1 MNMHLTPLEFIFVFV
16 SFGTWTNATQTK
28 THKSFMEDSHQTIY
42 GGMLEIVLV
51 EIWLWI
57 DVLVIITFV

>member
-1 MNMHLTPLEFIFVFV
+1 
-16 SFGTWTNATQTK
+16 
-28 THKSFMEDSHQTIY
+28 MEDSHQTIY